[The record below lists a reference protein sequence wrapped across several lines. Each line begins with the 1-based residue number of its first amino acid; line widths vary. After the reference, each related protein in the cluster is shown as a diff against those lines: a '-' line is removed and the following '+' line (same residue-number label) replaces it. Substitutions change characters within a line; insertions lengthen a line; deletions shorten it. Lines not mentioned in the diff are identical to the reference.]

1 MAGCT
6 LFGAAS
12 SRGCAGPPRRGFGS
26 EWPSSGGP
34 LRDANRQS
42 WRSAHSAR
50 IVRGGGHVW
59 DVAEMEQQLRAR
71 GFVEVETC
79 SILPTCLGDR
89 PPTLA
94 GTPRTGGLMA
104 GNPLITV
111 CEATAPPAQQT
122 LEWVTDPK
130 NDTRV
135 APLIF
140 DKHSLLP

>member
-1 MAGCT
+1 
-6 LFGAAS
+6 
-12 SRGCAGPPRRGFGS
+12 
-26 EWPSSGGP
+26 
-34 LRDANRQS
+34 
-42 WRSAHSAR
+42 
-50 IVRGGGHVW
+50 
-59 DVAEMEQQLRAR
+59 
-71 GFVEVETC
+71 
-79 SILPTCLGDR
+79 
-89 PPTLA
+89 
-94 GTPRTGGLMA
+94 MA